1 MWPSRSGVEVYLA
14 VMLTTTCLGFRMC
27 GAKVEAPPV
36 VVVPAVVPPSCAID
50 TEEFL
55 QGGLGE
61 GQVLKRA
68 ARDEEAEWKLQRRT
82 EAQAA
87 GSPPS

>member
-1 MWPSRSGVEVYLA
+1 
-14 VMLTTTCLGFRMC
+14 MC
-27 GAKVEAPPV
+27 GAKVEGPPV
-36 VVVPAVVPPSCAID
+36 VVVEPCGSSTLCND

-61 GQVLKRA
+61 GQVLMRA

>member
-1 MWPSRSGVEVYLA
+1 MAHGGGFQHSGNYPMVFLHS
-14 VMLTTTCLGFRMC
+14 
-27 GAKVEAPPV
+27 APP
-36 VVVPAVVPPSCAID
+36 CAID

-68 ARDEEAEWKLQRRT
+68 ERDEEAEWKLQRRT